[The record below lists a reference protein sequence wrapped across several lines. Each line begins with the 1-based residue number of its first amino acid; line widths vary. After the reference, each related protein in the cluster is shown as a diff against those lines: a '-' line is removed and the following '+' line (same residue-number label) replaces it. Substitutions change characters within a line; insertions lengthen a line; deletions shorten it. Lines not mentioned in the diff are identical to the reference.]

1 MISAIPTKTTE
12 DIDIDLLSAELDVEK
27 IIIRMRKMQNKYS
40 LEYRLLRVKLL
51 DNLNKMYARIQG
63 N

>member
-1 MISAIPTKTTE
+1 MISATPTKTTE

-27 IIIRMRKMQNKYS
+27 IIIQMRKMQNKYS

-51 DNLNKMYARIQG
+51 DNLNKM
-63 N
+63 